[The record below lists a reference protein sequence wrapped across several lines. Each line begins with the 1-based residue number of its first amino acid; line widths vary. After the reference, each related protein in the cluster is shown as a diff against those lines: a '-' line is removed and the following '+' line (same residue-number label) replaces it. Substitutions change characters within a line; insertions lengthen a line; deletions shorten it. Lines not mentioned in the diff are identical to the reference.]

1 MHQKNKT
8 DMEDNHMKQINLGNS
23 AFRASEIVMGCMR
36 IDTMNTKALST
47 FVDHALD
54 EGINLFDHADIYGNT
69 TCETLFGEVL
79 HTRPGLREK
88 IKLQTKCSIRSGYY
102 DLSKD
107 HIINSVD
114 ESLKRLQT
122 DYIDLFILHRP
133 DTLMEPDEIA
143 QAFDS
148 LLYSGKVLHFGV
160 SNFSSMQ
167 IEMLK
172 MSVSQPILV
181 NQMQFGIMH
190 TGMIDKGFQV
200 NTTFDGAYDRDGS
213 ILEYCRINNI
223 TLQAWSPFQYG
234 FFEGHFI
241 DNPKFPELNEAL
253 DSIAK
258 QKNAT
263 KSAIALA
270 WILRHPAKM
279 QAILGTTNPKRL
291 HEICVGTKIE
301 LTREEWYAIY
311 RAAGNILP

>member
-1 MHQKNKT
+1 
-8 DMEDNHMKQINLGNS
+8 MKQINLGNS
-23 AFRASEIVMGCMR
+23 ELRASEIIMGCMR
-36 IDTMNTKALST
+36 IDTMQVKELSA

-54 EGINLFDHADIYGNT
+54 EGINLFDHADIYGNG
-69 TCETLFGEVL
+69 TCETLFGEML
-79 HTRPGLREK
+79 HARPGLREK

-107 HIINSVD
+107 HILNSVD

-143 QAFDS
+143 RAFDS
-148 LLYSGKVLHFGV
+148 LIYSGKVLNFGV
-160 SNFSSMQ
+160 SNFGSMQ
-167 IEMLK
+167 IEMLEK
-172 MSVSQPILV
+172 YVSQPILV

-190 TGMIDKGFQV
+190 TGMIDKGLQV
-200 NTTFDGAYDRDGS
+200 NTTFDGSYDRDGS
-213 ILEYCRINNI
+213 TLEYCRINNI

-241 DNPKFPELNEAL
+241 DNPKFPQLNATLE
-253 DSIAK
+253 SIAK

-263 KSAIALA
+263 KSAVALA

-279 QAILGTTNPKRL
+279 QAILGTTNAKRL
-291 HEICVGTKIE
+291 HEICIGTNFE
-301 LTREEWYAIY
+301 LSREEWYAIY
-311 RAAGNILP
+311 RVAGNLLP

>member
-1 MHQKNKT
+1 
-8 DMEDNHMKQINLGNS
+8 MKQINLGS
-23 AFRASEIVMGCMR
+23 SGLRASEIVMGCMR
-36 IDTMNTKALST
+36 IDTLNVKELSA
-47 FVDHALD
+47 FVDQAMD
-54 EGINLFDHADIYGNT
+54 EGIDLFDHADIYGNT
-69 TCETLFGEVL
+69 TCETLFGEML
-79 HTRPGLREK
+79 QSRPGLREK

-160 SNFSSMQ
+160 SNFNSMQ

-200 NTTFDGAYDRDGS
+200 NTTFDGSYDRDGS

-241 DNPKFPELNEAL
+241 DNPKFPELNAAL
-253 DSIAK
+253 DAIAK

-279 QAILGTTNPKRL
+279 QAILGTTNAKRL

-301 LTREEWYAIY
+301 LSREEWYAIY
-311 RAAGNILP
+311 RAAGNLLP

>member
-1 MHQKNKT
+1 
-8 DMEDNHMKQINLGNS
+8 MKQINLGNS
-23 AFRASEIVMGCMR
+23 ELRASEIIMGCMR
-36 IDTMNTKALST
+36 IDTMQVKELSA

-54 EGINLFDHADIYGNT
+54 EGINLFDHADIYGNG
-69 TCETLFGEVL
+69 TCETLFGEML
-79 HTRPGLREK
+79 HARPGLREK

-107 HIINSVD
+107 HILNSVD

-143 QAFDS
+143 RAFDS
-148 LLYSGKVLHFGV
+148 LIYSGKVLNFGV
-160 SNFSSMQ
+160 SNFGSMQ
-167 IEMLK
+167 IEMLEK
-172 MSVSQPILV
+172 YVSQPILV

-190 TGMIDKGFQV
+190 TGMIDKGLQV
-200 NTTFDGAYDRDGS
+200 NTTFDGSYDRDGS

-241 DNPKFPELNEAL
+241 DNPKFPQLNATLE
-253 DSIAK
+253 SIAK

-270 WILRHPAKM
+270 WILRHPAKI
-279 QAILGTTNPKRL
+279 QAILGTTNVKRL
-291 HEICVGTKIE
+291 HEICVGTKLE
-301 LTREEWYAIY
+301 LSREEWYTIY
-311 RAAGNILP
+311 RAAGNLLP

>member
-1 MHQKNKT
+1 
-8 DMEDNHMKQINLGNS
+8 MKQINLGNS
-23 AFRASEIVMGCMR
+23 ELRASEIIMGCMR
-36 IDTMNTKALST
+36 IDTMQVKELSA

-54 EGINLFDHADIYGNT
+54 EGINLFDHADIYGNG
-69 TCETLFGEVL
+69 TCETLFGEML
-79 HTRPGLREK
+79 HARPGLREK

-107 HIINSVD
+107 HILNSVD

-143 QAFDS
+143 RAFDS
-148 LLYSGKVLHFGV
+148 LIYSGKVLNFGV
-160 SNFSSMQ
+160 SNFGSMQ
-167 IEMLK
+167 IEMLEK
-172 MSVSQPILV
+172 YVSQPILV

-190 TGMIDKGFQV
+190 TGMIDKGLQV
-200 NTTFDGAYDRDGS
+200 NTTFDGSYDRDGS

-241 DNPKFPELNEAL
+241 DNPKFPQLNATLE
-253 DSIAK
+253 SIAK

-279 QAILGTTNPKRL
+279 QAILGTTNVKRL
-291 HEICVGTKIE
+291 HEICVGTKLE
-301 LTREEWYAIY
+301 LSREEWYTIY
-311 RAAGNILP
+311 RAAGNLLP

>member
-1 MHQKNKT
+1 
-8 DMEDNHMKQINLGNS
+8 MKQINLGNS
-23 AFRASEIVMGCMR
+23 ELRASEIIMGCMR
-36 IDTMNTKALST
+36 IDTMQVKELST

-54 EGINLFDHADIYGNT
+54 EGINLFDHADIYGNG
-69 TCETLFGEVL
+69 TCETLFGEML
-79 HTRPGLREK
+79 HARPGLREK

-107 HIINSVD
+107 HILNSVD

-143 QAFDS
+143 RAFDS
-148 LLYSGKVLHFGV
+148 LIYSGKVLNFGV
-160 SNFSSMQ
+160 SNFGSMQ
-167 IEMLK
+167 IEMLEK
-172 MSVSQPILV
+172 YVSQPILV

-190 TGMIDKGFQV
+190 TGMIDKGLQV
-200 NTTFDGAYDRDGS
+200 NTTFDGSYDRDGS

-241 DNPKFPELNEAL
+241 DNPKFPQLNATLE
-253 DSIAK
+253 SIAK

-263 KSAIALA
+263 KSAVALA

-279 QAILGTTNPKRL
+279 QAILGTTNAKRL
-291 HEICVGTKIE
+291 HEICIGTKIE
-301 LTREEWYAIY
+301 LSREEWYAIY
-311 RAAGNILP
+311 RSASNLLP